1 MFGEQKLWRVLRTLP
16 TVRSLVIRSGG
27 RSRFLV
33 ALVLGFVGCHAGAA
47 WAVSPTASATFCVTV
62 PSILGVSGPAVPLSL
77 THDGTAGLQT
87 FALEPFTLLSNQAAG
102 AVVTFDCI
110 GGFIHTTDAL
120 LTRDCILGATLDTAD
135 ATSGWAVDVAADQTH
150 LTDLIPDL
158 TAQVQLSST
167 APGDAVMNLEVCMDG
182 GDPALLPPGVYC
194 TVIVATIAAN

>member
-1 MFGEQKLWRVLRTLP
+1 MFFVTDRSRSSRTHLMANGRVLQTRW
-16 TVRSLVIRSGG
+16 RSIIASASAILLSVYP
-27 RSRFLV
+27 
-33 ALVLGFVGCHAGAA
+33 ATATM
-47 WAVSPTASATFCVTV
+47 AVSPTASATFCVTV
-62 PSILGVSGPAVPLSL
+62 PSILGVSGPAAPLSL
-77 THDGTAGLQT
+77 THDGSGGLQT
-87 FALEPFTLLSNQAAG
+87 FPLEPFTLLSNQAAG

-120 LTRDCILGATLDTAD
+120 LTRDCILGATLDSAD

-150 LTDLIPDL
+150 LGDLVPDL